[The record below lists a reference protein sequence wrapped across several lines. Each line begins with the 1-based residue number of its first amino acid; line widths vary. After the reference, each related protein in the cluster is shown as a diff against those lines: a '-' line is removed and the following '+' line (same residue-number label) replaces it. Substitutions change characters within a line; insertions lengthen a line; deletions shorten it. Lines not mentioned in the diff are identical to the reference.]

1 MWYFFLHILEV
12 WHTINITASRDKP
25 EANDCFTITCN
36 VVCELPVTVKWI
48 SQNGDTVVNTST
60 ITVSEK
66 RRYYWSSA
74 ISIIFNRTLPSHEGK
89 YTCISVAG
97 NLKFSAKKLFIK
109 KITYLLNVPGKDMQ
123 FSILV
128 CLSVCF

>member
-1 MWYFFLHILEV
+1 MWYFFLHNLEV

-25 EANDCFTITCN
+25 EAHDCFTITCN

-48 SQNGDTVVNTST
+48 SKNGDTVVNTST

-74 ISIIFNRTLPSHEGK
+74 III
-89 YTCISVAG
+89 IIIIIIIIA
-97 NLKFSAKKLFIK
+97 
-109 KITYLLNVPGKDMQ
+109 LLQ
-123 FSILV
+123 
-128 CLSVCF
+128 

>member
-1 MWYFFLHILEV
+1 MWYFFLHILEI

-74 ISIIFNRTLPSHEGK
+74 ISIIFNHTLTSHEGN

-97 NLKFSAKKLFIK
+97 DLKSVQKRLLIK
-109 KITYLLNVPGKDMQ
+109 QITYLLNAPGMHMQ
-123 FSILV
+123 ISILV
-128 CLSVCF
+128 CLSACF